1 MKYFT
6 IKELIHSDTANK
18 LNIDNTPS
26 KEIEANL
33 TLLINNLLDPI
44 RELYGKPIIINSGFR
59 CEELNKAVK
68 GTSTS
73 HHKLGLA
80 ADMTV
85 GSINRNTELFNM
97 IKDSNLDWT
106 QLILENGGKWV
117 HISYVPH
124 DLKKQVL
131 YL

>member
-6 IKELIHSDTANK
+6 IKELTHSDTANK

-26 KEIEANL
+26 KDIEAN
-33 TLLINNLLDPI
+33 INILVDNLLDPI
-44 RELYGKPIIINSGFR
+44 REQYGKPIIVNSGFR

-68 GTSTS
+68 GASTS

-80 ADMTV
+80 ADITV
-85 GSINRNTELFNM
+85 GSINRNKELFDL
-97 IKDSNLDWT
+97 IKNSNLDWT
-106 QLILENGGKWV
+106 QLILEKGGQWI

-124 DLKKQVL
+124 DLKKQIL